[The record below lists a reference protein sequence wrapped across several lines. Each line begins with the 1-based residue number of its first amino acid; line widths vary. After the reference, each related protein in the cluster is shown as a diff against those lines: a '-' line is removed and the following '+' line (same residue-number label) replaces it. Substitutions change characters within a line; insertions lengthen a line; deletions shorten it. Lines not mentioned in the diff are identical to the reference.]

1 MTWKAKAQLF
11 HDPSQAEFQPG
22 DVVPDAVVADSPW
35 LVEAGLVVD
44 PEAKPVVQDE
54 PAPEAPADDEVNLDY
69 PEAVP
74 VAADA
79 PAAEQPAADAV
90 NPDDPEAVPADE
102 EG

>member
-35 LVEAGLVVD
+35 LVEAGLVID
-44 PEAKPVVQDE
+44 PKAKPVAADE
-54 PAPEAPADDEVNLDY
+54 PAPEA
-69 PEAVP
+69 
-74 VAADA
+74 
-79 PAAEQPAADAV
+79 PAADAV

>member
-1 MTWKAKAQLF
+1 MSWKAKAQLF
-11 HDPSQAEFQPG
+11 HDPTQAEFQPG

-44 PEAKPVVQDE
+44 PKAKPVAQ
-54 PAPEAPADDEVNLDY
+54 N
-69 PEAVP
+69 
-74 VAADA
+74 A
-79 PAAEQPAADAV
+79 PAAEQPAADDV

>member
-35 LVEAGLVVD
+35 LVDAGLVVD
-44 PEAKPVVQDE
+44 PKAKPVAQ
-54 PAPEAPADDEVNLDY
+54 
-69 PEAVP
+69 
-74 VAADA
+74 DA
-79 PAAEQPAADAV
+79 PAAEQPAADV

>member
-1 MTWKAKAQLF
+1 MSWKAKAQLF

-44 PEAKPVVQDE
+44 PKAKPVAQ
-54 PAPEAPADDEVNLDY
+54 
-69 PEAVP
+69 
-74 VAADA
+74 DA
-79 PAAEQPAADAV
+79 PAAEQPAADDV
-90 NPDDPEAVPADE
+90 NPDDLEAVPADE